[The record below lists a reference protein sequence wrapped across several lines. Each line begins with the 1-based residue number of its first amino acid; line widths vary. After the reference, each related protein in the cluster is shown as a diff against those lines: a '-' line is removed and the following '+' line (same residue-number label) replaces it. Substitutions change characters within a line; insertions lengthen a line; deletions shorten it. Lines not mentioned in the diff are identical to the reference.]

1 MRRGLA
7 LSDAILVY
15 WCSDRPEKR
24 IGVTKDGLATVDLVH
39 TQDGEQRF
47 FEDYQK
53 MNSFQ
58 NDPEILAAVDCLRQE
73 LEPPNQGMNMGGM

>member
-1 MRRGLA
+1 MPFGFTVP
-7 LSDAILVY
+7 AI
-15 WCSDRPEKR
+15 
-24 IGVTKDGLATVDLVH
+24 ATVDLVD
-39 TQDGEQRF
+39 TQDGEQRL

>member
-1 MRRGLA
+1 
-7 LSDAILVY
+7 
-15 WCSDRPEKR
+15 
-24 IGVTKDGLATVDLVH
+24 
-39 TQDGEQRF
+39 
-47 FEDYQK
+47 